1 MPTLDI
7 NLDEVKEKPRMPAD
21 KYFTFMIKQATVE
34 MAKQANKNTGKIE
47 PYIKAVLSPLEADW
61 NSYTVYHNWSLS
73 PGALESPEPAF
84 SIRKFFLVVGHEWGS
99 DGKFSTE
106 DLMTIKFIGTV
117 KYKEGDSRP
126 NLDKVLKAE

>member
-21 KYFTFMIKQATVE
+21 KYFTFMIQQATVE
-34 MAKQANKNTGKIE
+34 MAKQPNKNTGKIE
-47 PYIKAVLSPLEADW
+47 PYIKAILVPLESEW
-61 NSYTVYHNWSLS
+61 NDYKVYHNWSLS

-84 SIRKFFLVVGHEWGS
+84 SIRKFFLVVGHEWGT

-106 DLMTIKFIGTV
+106 DLATIRFIGTI

-126 NLDKVLKAE
+126 NLDKVMKAA